1 VSGLGLSLNIF
12 HGVSLGRAAVL
23 DGIAVTT
30 ELTDAATPHAFR
42 VVGFRLSEATDDAAF
57 AEVLRR
63 SDRLRLDGMN
73 GAVPGAVIEALL
85 TPTSAA
91 RRPGRIRLPSGES
104 WSCPEPAALA
114 RLCQAARGTGRG
126 AGAVRRGAR
135 SVGACLI
142 AIGYAP
148 GCVA

>member
-63 SDRLRLDGMN
+63 SDRLRLDGIS
-73 GAVPGAVIEALL
+73 GAVPSAVIEALL
-85 TPTSAA
+85 TPTSAT
-91 RRPGRIRLPSGES
+91 RGPGRIRLPSGES
-104 WSCPEPAALA
+104 WSCPEHRLSWPACARQRDALA
-114 RLCQAARGTGRG
+114 
-126 AGAVRRGAR
+126 AVRALFAE
-135 SVGACLI
+135 VPE
-142 AIGYAP
+142 AP
-148 GCVA
+148 APA